1 MTSYINDDARAAAIE
16 LRESRTRSL
25 LKAISYRV
33 IGTLTTAILTYVITG
48 DVGAALAI
56 GAVEPF
62 AKIVIFYLHERAWQ
76 LLPRGS
82 IRKALSRSKT
92 VARPHG
98 SRSNKDR

>member
-82 IRKALSRSKT
+82 IRKALSRPKT
-92 VARPHG
+92 VAHPHG

>member
-1 MTSYINDDARAAAIE
+1 MTNTANEDARAAAIE

-33 IGTLTTAILTYVITG
+33 IGTLTTAILTYFITG

-82 IRKALSRSKT
+82 IRKALHRSMT
-92 VARPHG
+92 MVRPTRN
-98 SRSNKDR
+98 RSNKPR

>member
-1 MTSYINDDARAAAIE
+1 MTSHTNDDAQAAAIE

-33 IGTLTTAILTYVITG
+33 IGTLTTAFLTYVITG

-82 IRKALSRSKT
+82 VRKALKRSMT
-92 VARPHG
+92 IARPH
-98 SRSNKDR
+98 D